1 MILYFSLHRL
11 VNRRF
16 LKRYDDAINKHSY
29 LKYLR
34 QNELSECLAKT
45 NLVVSDFSSII
56 FDLMSRNKPF
66 IMYVPDEEDKQI
78 SKIYTNDY
86 VNLIKKMKSGKIV
99 FKNKCNS
106 LKATVKKIIKYI
118 NNGFKLEP
126 ELKKFYKSFNF
137 KTTNNTNEFIDYIMN
152 LK

>member
-1 MILYFSLHRL
+1 MIIYFSLHRL

-66 IMYVPDEEDKQI
+66 IMYVPDEEDKLI

-126 ELKKFYKSFNF
+126 ELKKFYKGFNF